1 MFKTLVLLLTCLA
14 VAQSGLAAERFSGT
28 AKLTANPAQTSA
40 NTRFSVTAELEAATA
55 RPKTTANGRFSLI
68 AGLFALA
75 NEQIGNVVA
84 PKSALTACGL
94 FSPDIF
100 KNGFEN

>member
-1 MFKTLVLLLTCLA
+1 MFKPLVVFIFALA
-14 VAQSGLAAERFSGT
+14 LAPSGLAAERFSGS
-28 AKLTANPAQTSA
+28 AKLAANPAPISA
-40 NTRFSVTAELEAATA
+40 NDRFSVTAELQAANEL
-55 RPKTTANGRFSLI
+55 PKTTANGRFSLI

-75 NEQIGNVVA
+75 NEQIGNAAA

-94 FSPDIF
+94 VSPDIF